1 MCGHYLVTL
10 DLHMCLTCCGS
21 VADAA
26 YSHFRFCPKMYF
38 FIEFTEE
45 PGCVQMGF
53 CFYCLHWYLPTP
65 PPQNEIKGI
74 GRWQFPLWNPA
85 GLCLTLSLLSFPQF
99 SPLERKLVAN
109 GAELTLLKWSN
120 LACFVAEA
128 NVGRMHP
135 LFYISGSSCSCIAE
149 LRGACVVC
157 AYFWS
162 TRNPLTILKKEPFRQ
177 GHGEGTEGIRN
188 ELTVMASG
196 NSISEWKMRSPELK

>member
-1 MCGHYLVTL
+1 MLLTVIL
-10 DLHMCLTCCGS
+10 DSAQKCIFSLSLQRSLAVFKWDFVSIVYTGT
-21 VADAA
+21 
-26 YSHFRFCPKMYF
+26 FQP
-38 FIEFTEE
+38 
-45 PGCVQMGF
+45 
-53 CFYCLHWYLPTP
+53 P